1 MNNLW
6 NGTLEGQVEARRS
19 FWKERDYFDLEI
31 IGCGFEIDEFYQ
43 DYFEELQAQAV
54 ELVSDQGITE
64 TQRTIALL
72 DIDARL
78 SFLINEVALAPENPV
93 ARFKADEEKYYKQ
106 EYLKLE
112 DSNYNTLLSQMM
124 HPDLLEEV
132 SA

>member
-6 NGTLEGQVEARRS
+6 DGTLESQVATRRS
-19 FWKERDYFDLEI
+19 FWKARDYFDLEI
-31 IGCGFEIDEFYQ
+31 IGCGFEIDEFYRG
-43 DYFEELQAQAV
+43 YFVELQERAKKLV
-54 ELVSDQGITE
+54 EDNSLTE
-64 TQRTIALL
+64 AQRTIALL

-93 ARFKADEEKYYKQ
+93 ARFKLDEEKYYKQ

-124 HPDLLEEV
+124 HPDLIKEV
-132 SA
+132 IA

>member
-6 NGTLEGQVEARRS
+6 DGTLESQVDARRS
-19 FWKERDYFDLEI
+19 FWKSRDYFDLEI
-31 IGCGFEIDEFYQ
+31 IGCGFTIDEFYKG
-43 DYFEELQAQAV
+43 YFLELQEKAKR
-54 ELVSDQGITE
+54 LVRDHTLTE
-64 TQRTIALL
+64 AQRTIALL

-78 SFLINEVALAPENPV
+78 SFLINEVALAPENPI

-124 HPDLLEEV
+124 HPDLLKEV
-132 SA
+132 TA